1 MDGIGSVNTLSVKLS
16 TAREGT
22 SAAYVPGTGKV
33 YIFGGYYYQ
42 NYTPHYLDEIVEFD
56 PVAGSV
62 HTLSVRLPTARRVTS
77 AAYVPGT
84 GKVYIFGGY
93 YVQGSTSYYLDE
105 IVEFDPVAG
114 SVHTLSVRLPTARVD
129 TAAAYA
135 PETGKIYIFGGDEG
149 GLVNEVIEFD
159 PASGHL
165 NAWSGVFPQG
175 LSQMSA
181 VYAPA
186 TGKVYVFGGNDGSY
200 GTLVILQ
207 FDPATG
213 QVSVLPARL
222 PYYVSKST
230 SAAYAPETSK
240 IYVFGG
246 AWGSNYEDAIVEFDP
261 VTGMVREL
269 AVKLPS
275 KRSSTSAAY
284 APATGKVYIFGGCYD
299 YVQGYTGYY
308 LDRIVEVRFDYYA
321 WEQQA
326 QSLGL
331 DRWPIGIISATLSA
345 DQILNSQT
353 VTYTLSNDGGRIWE
367 DVALGVAHTFS
378 DTIGSDLRWRAN
390 LSGNGK
396 ATPVIERLSIYYCP
410 NRTMAAPVAPSL
422 DPITNTN
429 SDGYYPMSW
438 NAIPSARTYVVE
450 ESSAVDFRNALVV
463 SVTTQTN
470 LWITRRE
477 LGTYYYR
484 VQAWNARGNG
494 DWSNAQQTTV
504 TQRIAAPVLNSID
517 NAVGW
522 SNYIL
527 TWDEIGPGVTSTVQR
542 DASPSFSS
550 PVTVYEGQAARSR
563 QVVSELGTY
572 YYRVKAADDG
582 LVSGWSN
589 TQSVQVRLLGP
600 EPGNYTGIL
609 SVSFN
614 VTANQEVCNFNI
626 TVPFGTGSCW
636 IYLSSCAAI
645 NGNSFA
651 FAQFELGAIY
661 AITGAF
667 DSRTHTSGS
676 YYVSMCGGTI
686 IIPGSSGT
694 WEASR

>member
-1 MDGIGSVNTLSVKLS
+1 
-16 TAREGT
+16 
-22 SAAYVPGTGKV
+22 
-33 YIFGGYYYQ
+33 
-42 NYTPHYLDEIVEFD
+42 
-56 PVAGSV
+56 
-62 HTLSVRLPTARRVTS
+62 
-77 AAYVPGT
+77 
-84 GKVYIFGGY
+84 
-93 YVQGSTSYYLDE
+93 
-105 IVEFDPVAG
+105 
-114 SVHTLSVRLPTARVD
+114 
-129 TAAAYA
+129 
-135 PETGKIYIFGGDEG
+135 
-149 GLVNEVIEFD
+149 
-159 PASGHL
+159 
-165 NAWSGVFPQG
+165 
-175 LSQMSA
+175 
-181 VYAPA
+181 
-186 TGKVYVFGGNDGSY
+186 
-200 GTLVILQ
+200 
-207 FDPATG
+207 
-213 QVSVLPARL
+213 
-222 PYYVSKST
+222 VSKST

-246 AWGSNYEDAIVEFDP
+246 AWGSDYEDAIVEFDP